1 MTGLLGLILA
11 AAACF
16 PTPEIHA
23 QLGDKYGEARLAV
36 GLSQS
41 GNILEIWAGP
51 SGSWTALVTRPDGT
65 SCVVDVG
72 QGMQVVTPG
81 EPV

>member
-1 MTGLLGLILA
+1 MLSLILA

-41 GNILEIWAGP
+41 GAVLEIWSGP
-51 SGSWTALVTRPDGT
+51 DGGWTALVTRPDGL

-72 QGMQVVTPG
+72 QGMQVVMPG